1 MAWKFC
7 SHFSGQKQKKT
18 SSEQIYISLMLNRF
32 DKYSSNLL
40 RHIVKNTEL
49 FCFSVGDKNM
59 LNFIRDKTA
68 DPYFWNL
75 VWFIGNH
82 AIELDNCVL
91 KESQ

>member
-1 MAWKFC
+1 MD
-7 SHFSGQKQKKT
+7 
-18 SSEQIYISLMLNRF
+18 Y
-32 DKYSSNLL
+32 
-40 RHIVKNTEL
+40 TEL
-49 FCFSVGDKNM
+49 VLYKLFIFVVSYLIVVGDKNM
-59 LNFIRDKTA
+59 LSFIRDKTA

>member
-1 MAWKFC
+1 MYMHE
-7 SHFSGQKQKKT
+7 HFFVSDNCYHLYLVAT
-18 SSEQIYISLMLNRF
+18 VRF
-32 DKYSSNLL
+32 IFFNFF
-40 RHIVKNTEL
+40 I
-49 FCFSVGDKNM
+49 VGDKNM
-59 LNFIRDKTA
+59 LSFIRDKTA

>member
-1 MAWKFC
+1 MSLVSC
-7 SHFSGQKQKKT
+7 SNCQK
-18 SSEQIYISLMLNRF
+18 SSSFIFYFI
-32 DKYSSNLL
+32 
-40 RHIVKNTEL
+40 I
-49 FCFSVGDKNM
+49 VGDKNM
-59 LNFIRDKTA
+59 LSFIRDKTA

>member
-1 MAWKFC
+1 MD
-7 SHFSGQKQKKT
+7 
-18 SSEQIYISLMLNRF
+18 Y
-32 DKYSSNLL
+32 
-40 RHIVKNTEL
+40 TEL
-49 FCFSVGDKNM
+49 VLYKLFIFVVSFLIAVGDKNM
-59 LNFIRDKTA
+59 LSFIRDKTA